1 MKGPTYSLSFFLLV
15 LASCSQ
21 PMPEHTGGWELTEPA
36 RALVQDEK
44 LIRQIFRA
52 LDAAKAAGTDPRIS
66 GFHVRA
72 ATTVE
77 HDGTEHVILGGNT
90 EYEVPEAIHGETS
103 LLNHVTTLLG
113 REATRNSVRFI
124 AFYGER
130 CGDSLGCGDCRDYEI
145 ATTNYQQLL
154 IVCGQA
160 SDHTVRIRRFT
171 EGMVPEERFPRTTA
185 VDIPLS
191 KKELESLVQA
201 ALEARRGGITLMP
214 TGRHTGA
221 AGLSFAGKTYRAAG
235 ADDAAFHFRYPIGG
249 LLQQAATERDYFLRA
264 IVVAGETGKWP
275 RVSYRDRQYGYE
287 SSGFNRLRGKP
298 AILLI
303 LTDGRGKFRMTTFE
317 EALPHAFSAGTFMP
331 QAVDDFLRSH
341 EANR

>member
-1 MKGPTYSLSFFLLV
+1 
-15 LASCSQ
+15 
-21 PMPEHTGGWELTEPA
+21 
-36 RALVQDEK
+36 
-44 LIRQIFRA
+44 
-52 LDAAKAAGTDPRIS
+52 
-66 GFHVRA
+66 
-72 ATTVE
+72 
-77 HDGTEHVILGGNT
+77 
-90 EYEVPEAIHGETS
+90 
-103 LLNHVTTLLG
+103 
-113 REATRNSVRFI
+113 
-124 AFYGER
+124 
-130 CGDSLGCGDCRDYEI
+130 
-145 ATTNYQQLL
+145 
-154 IVCGQA
+154 
-160 SDHTVRIRRFT
+160 
-171 EGMVPEERFPRTTA
+171 
-185 VDIPLS
+185 
-191 KKELESLVQA
+191 
-201 ALEARRGGITLMP
+201 MP

-287 SSGFNRLRGKP
+287 SSSFNRLRGKP

-317 EALPHAFSAGTFMP
+317 EALPHAFSAGAFMP